1 MKRSRSLAIV
11 TGALVAGLALAACS
25 SSSSP
30 GSTGGGGST
39 GGTTSGKASF
49 DAGLT
54 TVVNPSTKT
63 GGTLTYGV
71 AATPDSFDPG
81 NTYYAWVLDLNR
93 LWSTPLLTY
102 KSCPGACGNTP
113 HAAQGTIARGLEISS
128 RMADMIGVERSGLR
142 RC

>member
-25 SSSSP
+25 SSSP
-30 GSTGGGGST
+30 GTTSGGGST

-71 AATPDSFDPG
+71 AATP
-81 NTYYAWVLDLNR
+81 
-93 LWSTPLLTY
+93 
-102 KSCPGACGNTP
+102 
-113 HAAQGTIARGLEISS
+113 
-128 RMADMIGVERSGLR
+128 
-142 RC
+142 